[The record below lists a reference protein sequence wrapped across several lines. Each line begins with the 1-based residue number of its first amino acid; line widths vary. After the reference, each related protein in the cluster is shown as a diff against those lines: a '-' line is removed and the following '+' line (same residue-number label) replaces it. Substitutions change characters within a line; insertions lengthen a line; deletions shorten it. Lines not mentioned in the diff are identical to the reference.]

1 MALPNTSETIRV
13 MNSLRLHGNY
23 FIMYL
28 ILKRDYKPG
37 LMSNDPDELD
47 LARTKEEQRFNQIDG
62 HKKRDCNSGDEF
74 LPTTDTS
81 TLI

>member
-1 MALPNTSETIRV
+1 
-13 MNSLRLHGNY
+13 
-23 FIMYL
+23 
-28 ILKRDYKPG
+28 
-37 LMSNDPDELD
+37 MSNDPDELD

>member
-28 ILKRDYKPG
+28 ILKRDYK
-37 LMSNDPDELD
+37 LTEMDPILRLED
-47 LARTKEEQRFNQIDG
+47 
-62 HKKRDCNSGDEF
+62 
-74 LPTTDTS
+74 
-81 TLI
+81 